1 MQKVVTIQDEEEE
14 EEILVTTPALE
25 ALAEHAR
32 QEYRAGRTIS
42 LDEILKEWEQE
53 KKGCA

>member
-1 MQKVVTIQDEEEE
+1 MQKVVTVPDEEEE
-14 EEILVTTPALE
+14 EEILATTPALE
-25 ALAEHAR
+25 ALAEYAR

-53 KKGCA
+53 KKGRE